1 MFERR
6 NQVNWTGFGE
16 IITFQVQN
24 VKICQIYQIR
34 HIHHTCLG
42 TPGAVGFFQMEAEM
56 VKSMT
61 HFRKWWCKTA

>member
-24 VKICQIYQIR
+24 FKICQIR

-42 TPGAVGFFQMEAEM
+42 TPGAVGFFQMETKT

-61 HFRKWWCKTA
+61 HFRKC